1 MASCL
6 RWWNR
11 RGALISSW
19 ESTKLQLAVENHWQE
34 DTGTHQEKIPRVQ
47 KQRKPQR
54 DSRRGA
60 IMIKSNPI
68 PTGWV
73 THRLENN
80 NTKDVLVLL
89 WRFWTPHQ
97 SSQPG
102 DLTKELGIPRESY
115 LEGNQIWLQDFH
127 RTSGN
132 RDSSLG
138 GHKQNLVHTKTQ
150 GKEGVTSQETE
161 LKLPTRVGGFPVE
174 AWVVRGSPQGRGH
187 WQQQSWR
194 PLLA

>member
-89 WRFWTPHQ
+89 WRFWTPCQ
-97 SSQPG
+97 ASQPG
-102 DLTKELGIPRESY
+102 DLTKGLGIPRESG
-115 LEGNQIWLQDFH
+115 LEGQQDLIIGFLEGWGKQRLQ
-127 RTSGN
+127 SG
-132 RDSSLG
+132 RAQTKLCTHQDPEERSTDPTG
-138 GHKQNLVHTKTQ
+138 DWTKTTCLCWRASCGGVGQQ
-150 GKEGVTSQETE
+150 G
-161 LKLPTRVGGFPVE
+161 LTRD
-174 AWVVRGSPQGRGH
+174 RGPGRSP
-187 WQQQSWR
+187 
-194 PLLA
+194 LA